1 VVEPFRKADTMLR
14 SLALKAFSM
23 TLLATTASAVT
34 APDAPQSGSA
44 YDFTFSAIDGQ
55 PMPLAA
61 YKGKAMLIVNTAS
74 FCGFTQQYKGLQA
87 LFDKYETKGLV
98 VIGVPS
104 NDFGGQ
110 EPGTAGQIK
119 EFCEGAFGI
128 TFPLTEKVPV
138 TGDAA
143 HPFYKWAAA
152 TLGPKSAPGWNFHKF
167 LVGRDGRIVKS
178 FYSGV
183 APESAELVAAV
194 EAELAKDAELTTTH

>member
-1 VVEPFRKADTMLR
+1 MLR

-23 TLLATTASAVT
+23 TLLATTSPSVT
-34 APDAPQSGSA
+34 AKDAPQSGSA
-44 YDFTFSAIDGQ
+44 YDFSFTAIDGK
-55 PMPLAA
+55 PMPLDA
-61 YKGKAMLIVNTAS
+61 YKGKALLVVNTAS

-87 LFDKYETKGLV
+87 LFDKYENKGLV

-110 EPGTAGQIK
+110 EPGSATQIK
-119 EFCEGAFGI
+119 DFCEGAFGI

-138 TGDAA
+138 TGEAA

-167 LVGRDGRIVKS
+167 LVARDGRVVKS

-183 APESAELVAAV
+183 APDSSDLIAAV
-194 EAELAKDAELTTTH
+194 ETELAKSPAETATQ

>member
-1 VVEPFRKADTMLR
+1 MLR

-23 TLLATTASAVT
+23 TLLATTSPSVT
-34 APDAPQSGSA
+34 APDTPQSGSA
-44 YDFTFSAIDGQ
+44 YDFSFTAIDGK
-55 PMPLAA
+55 PMPLET
-61 YKGKAMLIVNTAS
+61 YKGKALLVVNTAS
-74 FCGFTQQYKGLQA
+74 FCGFTSQYKGLQA
-87 LFDKYETKGLV
+87 LSDKYEAKGLV

-110 EPGTAGQIK
+110 EPGSATQIK

-152 TLGPKSAPGWNFHKF
+152 TLGPKSAPGWNFHKY
-167 LVGRDGRIVKS
+167 LVARDGRMVKS

-183 APESAELVAAV
+183 APNSAELIAAV
-194 EAELAKDAELTTTH
+194 EAELAKGNAETATQ